1 MKTGICI
8 FAFNRFESIKDVFFN
23 LANQNIIEDFDI
35 HLFIDG
41 PKCSADVDTQKKIMS
56 LANCLFMDKLTIH
69 SRSVNVG
76 LRENII
82 EGINF
87 ITKEYANFLVLED
100 DTVLAPGALNYVS
113 AILAEYFHSPS
124 VMHINLWN
132 HFGTTSPEPYFSEHM
147 HCWGWAS
154 WSDRWPSDLREVLSW
169 DLSFSE
175 KIRLTKWFSTSH
187 YSHFYGNKIG
197 VSKTWAILWMVYIIR
212 CKGFIVSP
220 PVSLIKNIGLDGGSN
235 VESVVRRQQEFTLIN
250 SDEFSYGD
258 ILPNRFAE
266 FASWIN
272 NFRITSK
279 LSLLKNLFLVLFK

>member
-132 HFGTTSPEPYFSEHM
+132 HFGTTSPEPYFS
-147 HCWGWAS
+147 
-154 WSDRWPSDLREVLSW
+154 
-169 DLSFSE
+169 
-175 KIRLTKWFSTSH
+175 
-187 YSHFYGNKIG
+187 
-197 VSKTWAILWMVYIIR
+197 
-212 CKGFIVSP
+212 
-220 PVSLIKNIGLDGGSN
+220 
-235 VESVVRRQQEFTLIN
+235 
-250 SDEFSYGD
+250 
-258 ILPNRFAE
+258 
-266 FASWIN
+266 
-272 NFRITSK
+272 
-279 LSLLKNLFLVLFK
+279 